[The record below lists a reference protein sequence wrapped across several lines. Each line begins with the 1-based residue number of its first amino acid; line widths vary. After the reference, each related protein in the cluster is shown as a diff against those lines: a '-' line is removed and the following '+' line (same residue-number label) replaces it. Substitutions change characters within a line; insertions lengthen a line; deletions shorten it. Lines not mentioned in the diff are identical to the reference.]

1 MSTATPPRQI
11 PARGQTATQSRGLRP
26 ATMATSI
33 DPIRVLRR
41 HVVAIIVSIFAGGI
55 LGVVS
60 YFAILKIYPLYGG
73 QVLFEVQPGLQT
85 AGQVGIVEWTND
97 EMVYRIAQTETFMLT
112 SREILD
118 IAMKNPDVLQTEWHK
133 KFLKTSSDGRETFDN
148 LEAVDELKEDIG
160 AGPVRASNLFTL
172 NWSTHYKDDVP
183 IVLNAISKAY
193 MENREARDRG
203 VYDRNLT
210 LFRNQSQVTERE
222 LMDLAQDMKNRIK
235 AANMTDLEAVY
246 RSAQAFR
253 AQELTKQLAEVSSA
267 LSVSQSSLSIVN
279 EQLRGTLEPT
289 SMDLFEAEHDPT
301 LMTLIESLQFQNGEL
316 RRLEQIRDAN
326 DSMLQNAR
334 DRVRAYEE
342 QYDAKVKEIIHRN
355 LEAKARQ
362 YANDVERYGSTVAKL
377 DDELEKM
384 NVMLKDLAAEQSQYE
399 ALKVRRE
406 HLEAKRGADLEL
418 INEVELMRFRADA
431 SRVRLA
437 QKALTP
443 RDLSFPEPEIIIPL
457 GVLVSLGLTIGLVFL
472 RELMDQRVK
481 SPSDL
486 AVLPGAH
493 VLGSV
498 PDLDDDPTKTPNA
511 ELVVRK
517 YPTSVLAESYRQT
530 ATALFP
536 MLDRNGHQSLL
547 LVGCMPG
554 SGTTTV
560 ATNIAAAAA
569 AAGKRVLVIDANFR
583 RPRLAQAMDVASDG
597 PGLAD
602 VLSNSARA
610 SEVIVDADGIGVIS
624 AGTPASRVS
633 DRLNTA
639 AMDSMLAE
647 LRGKYDLILFD
658 TPPAV
663 VSGDALILANK
674 VDAAVLVV
682 RAHQD
687 HRGLIARMMHRLSDA
702 QCEMLGLLLNRPRGI
717 AGGYMKKNYLTMAEY
732 TDRSAA

>member
-1 MSTATPPRQI
+1 MPAETSQTIREWGDAT
-11 PARGQTATQSRGLRP
+11 
-26 ATMATSI
+26 
-33 DPIRVLRR
+33 
-41 HVVAIIVSIFAGGI
+41 
-55 LGVVS
+55 
-60 YFAILKIYPLYGG
+60 
-73 QVLFEVQPGLQT
+73 
-85 AGQVGIVEWTND
+85 
-97 EMVYRIAQTETFMLT
+97 
-112 SREILD
+112 
-118 IAMKNPDVLQTEWHK
+118 
-133 KFLKTSSDGRETFDN
+133 
-148 LEAVDELKEDIG
+148 
-160 AGPVRASNLFTL
+160 
-172 NWSTHYKDDVP
+172 
-183 IVLNAISKAY
+183 
-193 MENREARDRG
+193 
-203 VYDRNLT
+203 
-210 LFRNQSQVTERE
+210 
-222 LMDLAQDMKNRIK
+222 
-235 AANMTDLEAVY
+235 
-246 RSAQAFR
+246 
-253 AQELTKQLAEVSSA
+253 
-267 LSVSQSSLSIVN
+267 
-279 EQLRGTLEPT
+279 
-289 SMDLFEAEHDPT
+289 
-301 LMTLIESLQFQNGEL
+301 
-316 RRLEQIRDAN
+316 
-326 DSMLQNAR
+326 
-334 DRVRAYEE
+334 
-342 QYDAKVKEIIHRN
+342 
-355 LEAKARQ
+355 
-362 YANDVERYGSTVAKL
+362 
-377 DDELEKM
+377 
-384 NVMLKDLAAEQSQYE
+384 
-399 ALKVRRE
+399 
-406 HLEAKRGADLEL
+406 
-418 INEVELMRFRADA
+418 
-431 SRVRLA
+431 
-437 QKALTP
+437 
-443 RDLSFPEPEIIIPL
+443 
-457 GVLVSLGLTIGLVFL
+457 
-472 RELMDQRVK
+472 
-481 SPSDL
+481 
-486 AVLPGAH
+486 
-493 VLGSV
+493 LGSV

-639 AMDSMLAE
+639 AMDSMLAV
-647 LRGKYDLILFD
+647 LRGKYVLILFA